1 MGASQEADA
10 KAAAE
15 RILESQRRSRERAAE
30 KTAKQAIES
39 AKAKERAAA
48 TRRAKVAAAKGDSGP
63 GKCVSSAVQ
72 ALAAVKTAAAGASV
86 R

>member
-1 MGASQEADA
+1 M
-10 KAAAE
+10 AAAE

-30 KTAKQAIES
+30 QTAKKAIEG

-48 TRRAKVAAAKGDSGP
+48 SRRAKVAAAKGDSGP
-63 GKCVSSAVQ
+63 GKCVPAAVQ
-72 ALAAVKTAAAGASV
+72 ALAAVNAAAAAASV